1 MVQDDSLIVQAARQT
16 AALSSNGRCHSISCR
31 SEYDRSVNSF
41 SPEGRIFQVEYA
53 IEAIKLGSTAIAVCT
68 SEGVV
73 LAAEKRVTSPL
84 LVGAPSSGCVLHAA
98 GSVTACLLTTTINL
112 HKGFVCPPH
121 LS

>member
-1 MVQDDSLIVQAARQT
+1 MVRSDPAQVITRGSTSVGHRDQGSCAAT
-16 AALSSNGRCHSISCR
+16 PPPMTPCR

-73 LAAEKRVTSPL
+73 LAAEKRITSSL
-84 LVGAPSSGCVLHAA
+84 LVSKRPGDGHWGNCEPVAQTARGPHA
-98 GSVTACLLTTTINL
+98 
-112 HKGFVCPPH
+112 
-121 LS
+121 